1 MFRKL
6 LIALLVLAAALGALF
21 LYGRHEALGDPIV
34 RTTTVKLPN
43 WPAGVKP
50 VRAVL
55 ISDIHIGGPGM
66 DAARLERM
74 VDRINALKPDIVLIA
89 GDFIYG
95 HDREGAKKYAPGLT
109 APLSRLRPPLGV
121 VAVLGN
127 HDHWTGADAVR
138 SALAKA
144 RVTVLDNDATPRGP
158 IVIGG
163 AGDDY
168 SGHTDLARTLA
179 MMRPFTGA
187 RIILTHS
194 PDIAPDLPGDV
205 RLLLAG
211 HTHCGQVVLPF
222 WGPVSDVSRYGERY
236 RCGVRAEPG
245 HATIVTA
252 GLGTSGPAAFRL
264 GAPPDLWLI
273 TLGP

>member
-1 MFRKL
+1 MVRKSL
-6 LIALLVLAAALGALF
+6 LGLLALVLAMGGLY
-21 LYGRHEALGDPIV
+21 LYGRAEALSDPIV
-34 RTTTVKLPN
+34 RTATVRLPN
-43 WPAGVKP
+43 WPAGTKP

-66 DAARLERM
+66 DAARLDRI
-74 VDRINALKPDIVLIA
+74 VDQINALKPDIVLIA

-95 HDREGAKKYAPGLT
+95 HDAQGAKMFGPALV
-109 APLSRLRPPLGV
+109 APLAKLHPPLGV

-138 SALAKA
+138 SALAQA
-144 RVTVLDNDATPRGP
+144 RVTVLDNDASPRGP

-168 SGHTDLARTLA
+168 SNHTDLGATLA
-179 MMRPFTGA
+179 KMRQFEGA

-194 PDIAPDLPGDV
+194 PDIAPMLPNDV

-211 HTHCGQVVLPF
+211 HTHCGQVVLPL
-222 WGPVSDVSRYGERY
+222 WGPVSDVSRYGARY
-236 RCGVRAEPG
+236 RCGLVVEPG
-245 HATIVTA
+245 RATIVTA
-252 GLGTSGPAAFRL
+252 GLGTSGPAAVRL
-264 GAPPDLWLI
+264 NAPPDLWLI